1 MSVKEQVDK
10 IELSQE
16 GYYWDIKPIL
26 SVGAVYNMVYSARG
40 PGKSYGVKKFTLEE
54 FMKEVDNDPN
64 TVTHRILYLRRYELD
79 VKPVLVEGY
88 FKDMTLLKKGNKE
101 VDLMTITGGRF
112 NHVKAAKNMIFLSH
126 MDNKGKETDIKQF
139 GYYDYIGN
147 AERIKSVGYPDVSD
161 IIIEEYIASSKPY
174 LPNECELVESIVSTV
189 CRERKVRVWFIG
201 NNDSRDCIYY
211 RYFGLNNIKKQKE
224 NTIDVYHKLTG
235 EYNEDGTPEEVLFA
249 VEFAQKKNK
258 KPGMFFGNGAKI
270 NDSGEWKSHIQPK
283 LSQQKAQEGTEL
295 LVINFK
301 LHGFEYW
308 ARYYLDEKTGGRY
321 WYVVPKTKP
330 YYGICRVISDEVSID
345 PLHTINLN
353 GLNELENMAFKD
365 LINGKVWYSD
375 DLTGEEFLRAVE
387 FFNGNNIITNKSI
400 I

>member
-1 MSVKEQVDK
+1 MSTKEQVDK
-10 IELSQE
+10 IELSKE

-26 SVGAVYNMVYSARG
+26 SVGAVYNMVYSTRG

-54 FMKEVDNDPN
+54 FMKEVDNDP
-64 TVTHRILYLRRYELD
+64 TTITHRILYLRRYELD

-201 NNDSRDCIYY
+201 NNDSRDCI
-211 RYFGLNNIKKQKE
+211 
-224 NTIDVYHKLTG
+224 
-235 EYNEDGTPEEVLFA
+235 
-249 VEFAQKKNK
+249 
-258 KPGMFFGNGAKI
+258 
-270 NDSGEWKSHIQPK
+270 
-283 LSQQKAQEGTEL
+283 
-295 LVINFK
+295 
-301 LHGFEYW
+301 
-308 ARYYLDEKTGGRY
+308 
-321 WYVVPKTKP
+321 
-330 YYGICRVISDEVSID
+330 
-345 PLHTINLN
+345 
-353 GLNELENMAFKD
+353 
-365 LINGKVWYSD
+365 
-375 DLTGEEFLRAVE
+375 
-387 FFNGNNIITNKSI
+387 
-400 I
+400 